1 MNKQDFMKD
10 LQRIYD
16 ELQTRQAE
24 LNSYYDLLD
33 KDKGHAK
40 AESLLKFFLTT
51 INIPRD
57 DEGYMAG
64 LTRLVSLREDALEQ
78 VMKKNGFDERKIQHK
93 KEVAY
98 GFVSH
103 FHTER
108 HEALLQ
114 WIEEEQLLTPFYR
127 SLIYGVHYVGQHMT
141 LWQSAWARQIINTI
155 NPELSQM
162 FDNDDAKVLYMLQS
176 EGLLDKDENGN
187 VGDRCYSVLQ
197 KEGDV
202 YTSVAYAEAFPKPVK
217 DVTTA
222 LSQLIKRL
230 ELEVDDVF
238 NQKEEWIAYLSALEE
253 AFSHT
258 IVDEL
263 IGKWAEVDRKWM
275 AVKTPLQVG
284 HPLEYYEDH
293 YRKAVALEWDLRIVN
308 PNLQEGSPTR
318 ENIKNFASIMAEE
331 FGNEAQKTMA
341 KNLTQVDETQLYIGQ
356 PILYYGAE
364 FNGLFSAQVVPNDEQ
379 VSVELGKKIFAYADF
394 VMESKKSKPIMKLSV
409 ETMGEDFIK
418 AQRAMIDTNPDL
430 WQEIYDIST
439 VGHEYG
445 HILWLDSDT
454 ESKMNGTGQFKN
466 IEEFKA
472 TSGGL
477 MAFFHNEKE
486 ALKEHVVNDVVSRA
500 VGLMAWRE
508 VGEVLPYYC
517 EGLIHLD
524 ILFTS
529 GIITYDEQIKIDY
542 SKYELMREAYKEAY
556 KNLAENYLKKVD
568 ASVYLGQYAVK
579 NEGIY
584 LPKKKDIKVF
594 VEHYYARYKEIGQQ
608 TIILDK
614 EINNKN

>member
-33 KDKGHAK
+33 KDKGHEK
-40 AESLLKFFLTT
+40 AEKLIKFFLMML
-51 INIPRD
+51 NIPRD

-64 LTRLVSLREDALEQ
+64 LTRLVGLREDALEQ
-78 VMKKNGFDERKIQHK
+78 VMQKNGFDKKKIQKK

-98 GFVSH
+98 GFVND
-103 FHTER
+103 FHTQR

-127 SLIYGVHYVGQHMT
+127 SLIYGVHYVGLYMT
-141 LWQSAWARQIINTI
+141 MWQSDWTRQVINTI
-155 NPELSQM
+155 NPELSEM
-162 FDNDDAKVLYMLQS
+162 FNNDESKVLEMLKVKS
-176 EGLLDKDENGN
+176 LLDKDPEGN
-187 VGDRCYSVLQ
+187 LGDRCYSVLQ
-197 KEGDV
+197 KEEEG
-202 YTSVAYAEAFPKPVK
+202 YRSVAYAEAFPQHVK
-217 DVTTA
+217 AVSA
-222 LSQLIKRL
+222 SLSQLIKRL
-230 ELEVDDVF
+230 EIEVDDIF
-238 NQKEEWIAYLSALEE
+238 DQKEEWIAYLSALET
-253 AFSHT
+253 AFTHT
-258 IVDEL
+258 VTDEL

-275 AVKTPLQVG
+275 AVKTPLQIG

-318 ENIKNFASIMAEE
+318 QNIKNFASLMAEG
-331 FGNEAQKTMA
+331 FGENAQTIMA

-409 ETMGEDFIK
+409 ETMGEEFIK
-418 AQRAMIDTNPDL
+418 TQRHLIDTDPKL

-454 ESKMNGTGQFKN
+454 ESKMNATGQFKN

-477 MAFFHNEKE
+477 MAFFHNERE
-486 ALKEHVVNDVVSRA
+486 ELKAHVVNDVVSRA

-524 ILFTS
+524 LLFGS
-529 GIITYDEQIKIDY
+529 GIITYDGQIKIDY
-542 SKYELMREAYKEAY
+542 SKYDTMKEAY
-556 KNLAENYLKKVD
+556 ISAYKDLAKNYLEKVD
-568 ASVYLGQYAVK
+568 ASKYLEQYTVK
-579 NEGIY
+579 NEGIF
-584 LPKKKDIKVF
+584 LPKNEKIKSF
-594 VEHYYARYKEIGQQ
+594 VEHYYTRYKEVGQQ
-608 TIILDK
+608 TVSL
-614 EINNKN
+614 

>member
-1 MNKQDFMKD
+1 MNKQEFMQD
-10 LQRIYD
+10 LQTIYD

-24 LNSYYDLLD
+24 LNAYYDIMD
-33 KDKGHAK
+33 KEKGNEE
-40 AESLLKFFLTT
+40 AEKVLKFFLTT
-51 INIPRD
+51 LNIPRD
-57 DEGYMAG
+57 EEGYMAG

-78 VMKKNGFDERKIQHK
+78 VMQKNGFDERKIQMK

-98 GFVSH
+98 GFVSF

-114 WIEEEQLLTPFYR
+114 WIEEKQLLTPFYR
-127 SLIYGVHYVGQHMT
+127 SLIYGVHYVGQHIT
-141 LWQSAWARQIINTI
+141 LCQSEWTRQIINII
-155 NPELSQM
+155 NPELSKM
-162 FDNDDAKVLYMLQS
+162 HDNDDSKVLAMLQ
-176 EGLLDKDENGN
+176 ENNLLDKDDEGN
-187 VGDRCYSVLQ
+187 VADRCYSVLQ
-197 KEGDV
+197 KEGDS
-202 YTSVAYAEAFPKPVK
+202 YKSVAYVDAFPRNVGAISS
-217 DVTTA
+217 A
-222 LSQLIKRL
+222 LLQLVKRL

-238 NQKEEWIAYLSALEE
+238 NQKDEWLAYLSALEV
-253 AFSHT
+253 AFTHN
-258 IVDEL
+258 IPDEL
-263 IGKWAEVDRKWM
+263 VGKWAEVDRKWM
-275 AVKTPLQVG
+275 AVKTPLQIG

-318 ENIKNFASIMAEE
+318 ENIKNFVSLMAED
-331 FGNEAQKTMA
+331 FGADAQNTMA

-364 FNGLFSAQVVPNDEQ
+364 FNGLFSAQVVPNDET

-409 ETMGEDFIK
+409 ETMGESFIK
-418 AQRAMIDTNPDL
+418 EQRLLIDTNPKL

-445 HILWLDSDT
+445 HILWIDSDT
-454 ESKMNGTGQFKN
+454 EAKMNGTGQFKN

-472 TSGGL
+472 TAGGL
-477 MAFFHNEKE
+477 MAFFHNERD
-486 ALKEHVVNDVVSRA
+486 ALKEHIVNDVVARA

-517 EGLIHLD
+517 EGLIHLEL
-524 ILFTS
+524 LFNS
-529 GIITYDEQIKIDY
+529 GIITYDGQIKIDY
-542 SKYELMREAYKEAY
+542 NKYDAMKEAYQTAY

-568 ASVYLGQYAVK
+568 ANIYLSSYAVK
-579 NEGIY
+579 KEGIF
-584 LPKKKDIKVF
+584 LPKNEEIKIF

-608 TIILDK
+608 TVILKDK
-614 EINNKN
+614 QL

>member
-16 ELQTRQAE
+16 ELQKRQAE

-33 KDKGHAK
+33 KNKGHEK
-40 AESLLKFFLTT
+40 AEKLIKFFLMML
-51 INIPRD
+51 NIPRD

-64 LTRLVSLREDALEQ
+64 LTRLVGLREDALEQ
-78 VMKKNGFDERKIQHK
+78 VMQKNGFDKKKIQKK

-98 GFVSH
+98 GFVND
-103 FHTER
+103 FHTQR
-108 HEALLQ
+108 HESLLQ

-127 SLIYGVHYVGQHMT
+127 SLIYGVHYVGLYMT
-141 LWQSAWARQIINTI
+141 MWQSDWTRQVINTI
-155 NPELSQM
+155 NPELSAM
-162 FDNDDAKVLYMLQS
+162 FDNDEGKVLEMLKVES
-176 EGLLDKDENGN
+176 LLDKDPEGN
-187 VGDRCYSVLQ
+187 IGDRCYSILQ
-197 KEGDV
+197 KDEEG
-202 YTSVAYAEAFPKPVK
+202 YTSVAYADAFPHHVK
-217 DVTTA
+217 AVTSS

-230 ELEVDDVF
+230 EIEVDDIF
-238 NQKEEWIAYLSALEE
+238 DQKEEWIAYLSALED
-253 AFSHT
+253 AFKHT
-258 IVDEL
+258 VTDEL

-275 AVKTPLQVG
+275 AVKTPLQIG

-318 ENIKNFASIMAEE
+318 QNIKNFASLMAEG
-331 FGNEAQKTMA
+331 FGEDAQTIMA

-409 ETMGEDFIK
+409 ETMGEDFVK
-418 AQRAMIDTNPDL
+418 AQRHLIDTNPKL

-454 ESKMNGTGQFKN
+454 ENKMNATGQFKN

-477 MAFFHNEKE
+477 MAFFHNERE

-524 ILFTS
+524 ILFGS
-529 GIITYDEQIKIDY
+529 GVITYDGQIKIDY
-542 SKYELMREAYKEAY
+542 NKYDAMKEAY
-556 KNLAENYLKKVD
+556 ISAYKDLAKNYLAKAD
-568 ASVYLGQYAVK
+568 ASRYLEQYTVK

-584 LPKKKDIKVF
+584 LPENEKVKSF
-594 VEHYYARYKEIGQQ
+594 VEHYYTRYKEIGQQ
-608 TIILDK
+608 TVSL
-614 EINNKN
+614 

>member
-33 KDKGHAK
+33 KDKGHEE
-40 AESLLKFFLTT
+40 AEKLLTFFLTMM
-51 INIPRD
+51 NIPRD

-64 LTRLVSLREDALEQ
+64 LTRLVNLREDALEQ
-78 VMKKNGFDERKIQHK
+78 VMKKNGFDEKTIRKK

-98 GFVSH
+98 GFVND
-103 FHTER
+103 FHTQR

-114 WIEEEQLLTPFYR
+114 WIEQEQLLTPFYR
-127 SLIYGVHYVGQHMT
+127 SLIYGVHYVGQYMS
-141 LWQSAWARQIINTI
+141 LWQSAWTHQIINTI
-155 NPELSQM
+155 NPELNAM
-162 FDNDDAKVLYMLQS
+162 FDGDDAKVFEMLKERS
-176 EGLLDKDENGN
+176 LLDKDSEGN
-187 VGDRCYSVLQ
+187 VGDRCYSILQ
-197 KEGDV
+197 KDEEGN
-202 YTSVAYAEAFPKPVK
+202 YKSVAYAEAFPQHVK
-217 DVTTA
+217 NVTSS

-230 ELEVDDVF
+230 ELEVDEVF
-238 NQKEEWIAYLSALEE
+238 SQKEEWIAYLTALEE
-253 AFSHT
+253 AFAHD
-258 IVDEL
+258 VPDEL

-275 AVKTPLQVG
+275 EVKTPLQIG

-318 ENIKNFASIMAEE
+318 ENIKGFASLMAEG
-331 FGNEAQKTMA
+331 FGADAETTMA

-364 FNGLFSAQVVPNDEQ
+364 FNGLFSAQVVPNDEK

-409 ETMGEDFIK
+409 ETMGEAFIK
-418 AQRAMIDTNPDL
+418 EQRHLIDTDPAL

-486 ALKEHVVNDVVSRA
+486 ALKKHIVNDVVSRA

-524 ILFTS
+524 ILFAS
-529 GIITYDEQIKIDY
+529 GVITYDEQIKIDY
-542 SKYELMREAYKEAY
+542 SKYDAMKEAYQNAY
-556 KNLAENYLKKVD
+556 KNLAENYLAKVD
-568 ASVYLGQYAVK
+568 ASEYLSQYTIK
-579 NEGIY
+579 DEGVY
-584 LPKKKDIKVF
+584 LPKDEKIKSF

-608 TIILDK
+608 TVVLG
-614 EINNKN
+614 

>member
-33 KDKGHAK
+33 KEKGHKK
-40 AESLLKFFLTT
+40 AENLLKFFLTT
-51 INIPRD
+51 MNIPRD

-64 LTRLVSLREDALEQ
+64 LTRLVSLREDALDQ

-93 KEVAY
+93 KEIAF

-114 WIEEEQLLTPFYR
+114 WIEEERLLTPFYR
-127 SLIYGVHYVGQHMT
+127 SLVYGVHYVGQYMT
-141 LWQSAWARQIINTI
+141 LWQTDWTRQIINTI
-155 NPELSQM
+155 NPELSQI
-162 FDNDDAKVLYMLQS
+162 FDGDDAKVLSMLQAD
-176 EGLLDKDENGN
+176 GLLDKDTNGN

-197 KEGDV
+197 KTQEG
-202 YTSVAYAEAFPKPVK
+202 YKSVAYAEAFPKQVES
-217 DVTTA
+217 VTTA
-222 LSQLIKRL
+222 LDQLIKRL
-230 ELEVDDVF
+230 KIEVDEVF
-238 NQKEEWIAYLSALEE
+238 NQKEEWIAYLSALKE
-253 AFSHT
+253 AFEHT
-258 IVDEL
+258 VVDEL

-318 ENIKNFASIMAEE
+318 ENIKGFASLMAEG
-331 FGNEAQKTMA
+331 FGAEAQSTMA

-409 ETMGEDFIK
+409 ETIGEDFVK
-418 AQRAMIDTNPDL
+418 AQRELIKTDAKL

-477 MAFFHNEKE
+477 MAFFHNERE
-486 ALKEHVVNDVVSRA
+486 ALKEHVVNDIVSRA

-524 ILFTS
+524 ILFAS
-529 GIITYDEQIKIDY
+529 GVITYDKEIQIDY
-542 SKYELMREAYKEAY
+542 TKYEAMKEAYISAY

-568 ASVYLGQYAVK
+568 ASDYLSAYTMK
-579 NEGIY
+579 HEGIY
-584 LPKKKDIKVF
+584 LPKNKKIKSF
-594 VEHYYARYKEIGQQ
+594 VAHYYARYKEIGQQ
-608 TIILDK
+608 TVSL
-614 EINNKN
+614 

>member
-24 LNSYYDLLD
+24 LNSYYDILD
-33 KDKGHAK
+33 KDKGNDK
-40 AESLLKFFLTT
+40 AEKLIKFFLTML
-51 INIPRD
+51 NVPRD
-57 DEGYMAG
+57 DDGYMAG
-64 LTRLVSLREDALEQ
+64 LTRLVGLREDALEQ
-78 VMKKNGFDERKIQHK
+78 VMKKNGFDERKIRMK

-98 GFVSH
+98 GFVND
-103 FHTER
+103 FHTQR
-108 HEALLQ
+108 HEAFIQ
-114 WIEEEQLLTPFYR
+114 WIEQEQLLTPFYR
-127 SLIYGVHYVGQHMT
+127 SLIYGVHYVGQYMSM
-141 LWQSAWARQIINTI
+141 WQSDWTRQIIGTI
-155 NPELSQM
+155 NPELSLM
-162 FDNDDAKVLYMLQS
+162 FDGDDAKVIEMLKEKS
-176 EGLLDKDENGN
+176 LLDLDTQGN
-187 VGDRCYSVLQ
+187 VGDRCYSVLL
-197 KEGDV
+197 KEGEG
-202 YTSVAYAEAFPKPVK
+202 YKSVAYAEAFPQHVQN
-217 DVTTA
+217 VTTS
-222 LSQLIKRL
+222 LHQLIKRL
-230 ELEVDDVF
+230 ELEVDDIF
-238 NQKEEWIAYLSALEE
+238 NQKAEWIAYLTALEE

-258 IVDEL
+258 VVDEL

-318 ENIKNFASIMAEE
+318 ENIKSFASEMAKK
-331 FGNEAQKTMA
+331 FGAEAQKTMD

-364 FNGLFSAQVVPNDEQ
+364 FNGLFSAQVVPNDEI

-394 VMESKKSKPIMKLSV
+394 VMESKKSKPIMKLGV
-409 ETMGEDFIK
+409 ETMGEDFVK
-418 AQRAMIDTNPDL
+418 SQRQLIDSNPTL

-439 VGHEYG
+439 IGHEYG
-445 HILWLDSDT
+445 HILWLDSDS
-454 ESKMNGTGQFKN
+454 ESKMNESGQFKN

-477 MAFFHNEKE
+477 MAFFHNERE
-486 ALKEHVVNDVVSRA
+486 ELKEHVVNDVVSRA

-524 ILFTS
+524 ILFGS
-529 GIITYDEQIKIDY
+529 GIITYDGQIKIDY
-542 SKYELMREAYKEAY
+542 GRYDTMKEAY
-556 KNLAENYLKKVD
+556 ISAYKDLANNYLKKVD
-568 ASVYLGQYAVK
+568 ASEYLGQYTIK

-584 LPKKKDIKVF
+584 LPKNEEIKSF
-594 VEHYYARYKEIGQQ
+594 VEHYYTRYKEIGQQ
-608 TIILDK
+608 TVTL
-614 EINNKN
+614 

>member
-1 MNKQDFMKD
+1 MKQKFMKD
-10 LQRIYD
+10 LQTIYD
-16 ELQTRQAE
+16 ELQVRQAE
-24 LNSYYDLLD
+24 LNGYYDLMD
-33 KDKGHAK
+33 KDKGHKK

-51 INIPRD
+51 MNIPRD

-78 VMKKNGFDERKIQHK
+78 VMKKNGFDEKKIQMK

-108 HEALLQ
+108 HEDLIQ
-114 WIEEEQLLTPFYR
+114 WIEKKQLLTPFYR
-127 SLIYGVHYVGQHMT
+127 SLIYGVHYVGLHMT
-141 LWQSAWARQIINTI
+141 LWQSAWTRQIINSL
-155 NPELSQM
+155 NPELSEM
-162 FDNDDAKVLYMLQS
+162 FDKDDSKVLEMLKEKS
-176 EGLLDKDENGN
+176 LLDKDTEGN

-197 KEGDV
+197 KDEDG
-202 YTSVAYAEAFPKPVK
+202 YKSVAYAEAFPKQVK
-217 DVTTA
+217 DVSTA

-230 ELEVDDVF
+230 ALEVDDVF
-238 NQKEEWIAYLSALEE
+238 NQKAEWIAYFTALEE

-258 IVDEL
+258 VPDEL

-293 YRKAVALEWDLRIVN
+293 YRNSVALEWDLRIVN

-318 ENIKNFASIMAEE
+318 ENIKGFASLIAEG
-331 FGNEAQKTMA
+331 FGADAQKIMA

-379 VSVELGKKIFAYADF
+379 ISAELGKKIFAYADF
-394 VMESKKSKPIMKLSV
+394 VMESKKSKPMMKLSV
-409 ETMGEDFIK
+409 ETMGEDFVK
-418 AQRAMIDTNPDL
+418 SQRELIETNPTL

-445 HILWLDSDT
+445 HILWIDGDT
-454 ESKMNGTGQFKN
+454 ETRMNGKGQFKN

-486 ALKEHVVNDVVSRA
+486 ALKEHVVNDVVARA

-524 ILFTS
+524 LLFGS
-529 GIITYDEQIKIDY
+529 GIITYDTEIKIDY
-542 SKYELMREAYKEAY
+542 SKYDAMKEAY
-556 KNLAENYLKKVD
+556 QKAYTSLAENYLQKVD
-568 ASVYLGQYAVK
+568 AENYLSSYAVK
-579 NEGIY
+579 SDGVY
-584 LPKKKDIKVF
+584 LPKDENIKAF

-608 TIILDK
+608 TITLD
-614 EINNKN
+614 

>member
-33 KDKGHAK
+33 KDKGHEKAK
-40 AESLLKFFLTT
+40 KLLTFFLTMM
-51 INIPRD
+51 NIPRD

-78 VMKKNGFDERKIQHK
+78 VMKKNDFDEKKIQKK

-98 GFVSH
+98 AFVND
-103 FHTER
+103 FHTQR
-108 HEALLQ
+108 HESLLQ
-114 WIEEEQLLTPFYR
+114 WIEQEQLLTPFYR
-127 SLIYGVHYVGQHMT
+127 SLVYGVHYVGQYMSM
-141 LWQSAWARQIINTI
+141 WQSEWTHQIINTI

-162 FDNDDAKVLYMLQS
+162 FDGDDSKVFEMLKTKS
-176 EGLLDKDENGN
+176 LLDKDTEGH
-187 VGDRCYSVLQ
+187 VGDRCYSVLM
-197 KEGDV
+197 KDEVGE
-202 YTSVAYAEAFPKPVK
+202 YKSVAYAEAFPQHVK
-217 DVTTA
+217 NVTKS
-222 LSQLIKRL
+222 LNQLMKRL
-230 ELEVDDVF
+230 ELEIDEVF
-238 NQKEEWIAYLSALEE
+238 GQKEEWIAYLSALEE

-258 IVDEL
+258 VTDEL

-318 ENIKNFASIMAEE
+318 ENIKGFASAMASELGGDAE
-331 FGNEAQKTMA
+331 TTMA
-341 KNLTQVDETQLYIGQ
+341 TNLTQVDETQLYIGQ

-364 FNGLFSAQVVPNDEQ
+364 FNGLFSAQVVPNDET

-409 ETMGEDFIK
+409 ETMGEDFVK
-418 AQRAMIDTNPDL
+418 AQRQLIDTNPTL

-439 VGHEYG
+439 IGHEYG
-445 HILWLDSDT
+445 HILWVDADT
-454 ESKMNGTGQFKN
+454 ESKMNGRGQFKN

-472 TSGGL
+472 TAGGL
-477 MAFFHNEKE
+477 MAFFYNERE
-486 ALKEHVVNDVVSRA
+486 ELQEHVLNDVVARA

-529 GIITYDEQIKIDY
+529 GIITYDGQIQIDY
-542 SKYELMREAYKEAY
+542 SKYDAMKEAY
-556 KNLAENYLKKVD
+556 QNAYKDLAENYLAKVD
-568 ASVYLGQYAVK
+568 ASEYLGKYTVK
-579 NEGIY
+579 DEGIY
-584 LPKKKDIKVF
+584 LPKNEKIKDF
-594 VEHYYARYKEIGQQ
+594 AEHYYARYKEIGQQ
-608 TIILDK
+608 TVSL
-614 EINNKN
+614 

>member
-1 MNKQDFMKD
+1 
-10 LQRIYD
+10 
-16 ELQTRQAE
+16 
-24 LNSYYDLLD
+24 
-33 KDKGHAK
+33 
-40 AESLLKFFLTT
+40 
-51 INIPRD
+51 
-57 DEGYMAG
+57 
-64 LTRLVSLREDALEQ
+64 
-78 VMKKNGFDERKIQHK
+78 
-93 KEVAY
+93 
-98 GFVSH
+98 
-103 FHTER
+103 
-108 HEALLQ
+108 
-114 WIEEEQLLTPFYR
+114 
-127 SLIYGVHYVGQHMT
+127 MT
-141 LWQSAWARQIINTI
+141 LWQSAWTRQIINTI

-162 FDNDDAKVLYMLQS
+162 FDNDDAKVHSMLQS

-202 YTSVAYAEAFPKPVK
+202 YTSVAYAEAFPRQVK

-230 ELEVDDVF
+230 ELEVDDIF
-238 NQKEEWIAYLSALEE
+238 NQKEAWIAYLSALEE

-258 IVDEL
+258 VADEL

-275 AVKTPLQVG
+275 AVKTPLQIG

-293 YRKAVALEWDLRIVN
+293 YRNAVALEWDLRIVN
-308 PNLQEGSPTR
+308 PNLHEGSATR
-318 ENIKNFASIMAEE
+318 QNIKDFASKMAEG
-331 FGNEAQKTMA
+331 FGVDAEKTMV

-379 VSVELGKKIFAYADF
+379 VSEEFGKKIFAYADF

-409 ETMGEDFIK
+409 ETMGGAFVK
-418 AQRAMIDTNPDL
+418 SQRALIETNPTL

-445 HILWLDSDT
+445 HILWIDSDT
-454 ESKMNGTGQFKN
+454 ETKMNARGQFKN

-477 MAFFHNEKE
+477 MAFFHNERE
-486 ALKEHVVNDVVSRA
+486 ALKKHVVNDVVSRA

-524 ILFTS
+524 ILFGS
-529 GIITYDEQIKIDY
+529 GIITYEGEIKIDY
-542 SKYELMREAYKEAY
+542 SKYDAMKEAY
-556 KNLAENYLKKVD
+556 IAAYKDLAENYLKKVD
-568 ASVYLGQYAVK
+568 ASVYLEKYAVK
-579 NEGIY
+579 DEGVY
-584 LPKKKDIKVF
+584 LPKKVNIKSF
-594 VEHYYARYKEIGQQ
+594 VEHYYARYQEIGQQ
-608 TIILDK
+608 TITLD
-614 EINNKN
+614 

>member
-33 KDKGHAK
+33 KEKGHKK
-40 AESLLKFFLTT
+40 AESILTFFLTT
-51 INIPRD
+51 MNIPRD

-64 LTRLVSLREDALEQ
+64 LTRLVGLREDALEE
-78 VMKKNGFDERKIQHK
+78 VMKKQGFDERKIQHK

-127 SLIYGVHYVGQHMT
+127 SLIYGVHYVGQYMT
-141 LWQSAWARQIINTI
+141 LWQSAWTHQIINTI
-155 NPELSQM
+155 NPELSNM
-162 FDNDDAKVLYMLQS
+162 FEGDDTKVLDMLK
-176 EGLLDKDENGN
+176 EKNLLDHNPEGN

-197 KEGDV
+197 KDDEGD
-202 YTSVAYAEAFPKPVK
+202 YRSVAYAEAFPKPVK
-217 DVTTA
+217 AVTTA

-230 ELEVDDVF
+230 EIEVDEVF
-238 NQKEEWIAYLSALEE
+238 GQKEEWIAYLSALEE
-253 AFSHT
+253 AFAHT
-258 IVDEL
+258 VTDEL

-275 AVKTPLQVG
+275 AVKTPLQIG

-308 PNLQEGSPTR
+308 PNLQEGSSTR
-318 ENIKNFASIMAEE
+318 ENIKGFASLMAEG
-331 FGNEAQKTMA
+331 FGVDAQKTMA
-341 KNLTQVDETQLYIGQ
+341 TNLTQVDETQLYIGQ

-364 FNGLFSAQVVPNDEQ
+364 FNGLFSAQVVPNDET

-409 ETMGEDFIK
+409 ETMGEDFVK
-418 AQRAMIDTNPDL
+418 AQRHLIDTNPEL

-477 MAFFHNEKE
+477 MAFFHNERE
-486 ALKEHVVNDVVSRA
+486 ELKEHVVNDVVARA

-524 ILFTS
+524 ILFGS
-529 GIITYDEQIKIDY
+529 GVVTYDSEIKIDY
-542 SKYELMREAYKEAY
+542 SKYDVMKEAY
-556 KNLAENYLKKVD
+556 ISAYKDLASSYLQKVD
-568 ASVYLGQYAVK
+568 ASEYLGQYAVK
-579 NEGIY
+579 NEGFY
-584 LPKKKDIKVF
+584 LPKNEKIKSF

-608 TIILDK
+608 TVSL
-614 EINNKN
+614 

>member
-33 KDKGHAK
+33 KEKGHEKAK
-40 AESLLKFFLTT
+40 SLLTFFLTT
-51 INIPRD
+51 MNIPRD

-64 LTRLVSLREDALEQ
+64 LTRLVSLREDALEE
-78 VMKKNGFDERKIQHK
+78 VMKKQGFDERKIQHK

-108 HEALLQ
+108 HDALLR

-127 SLIYGVHYVGQHMT
+127 SLIYGVHYVGQYMT
-141 LWQSAWARQIINTI
+141 LWQSAWTQQIINTI
-155 NPELSQM
+155 NPELSKK
-162 FDNDDAKVLYMLQS
+162 FDNDDAKVLSFLQN
-176 EGLLDKDENGN
+176 EDLLDKDDNGN
-187 VGDRCYSVLQ
+187 VGDRCYSVLEATEDGY
-197 KEGDV
+197 K
-202 YTSVAYAEAFPKPVK
+202 SVAYAEAFPKQVK
-217 DVTTA
+217 DVCTA
-222 LSQLIKRL
+222 LGQLIGRL
-230 ELEVDDVF
+230 ELEVDEVF
-238 NQKEEWIAYLSALEE
+238 DQKEQWIAYLSALKE
-253 AFSHT
+253 AFEHT
-258 IVDEL
+258 EVDEL
-263 IGKWAEVDRKWM
+263 IGKWADVDRKWM

-318 ENIKNFASIMAEE
+318 ENIKGFASLMAEG
-331 FGNEAQKTMA
+331 FGSDAETTMA

-409 ETMGEDFIK
+409 ETMGAEFIK
-418 AQRAMIDTNPDL
+418 AQRHLIDTDSKL

-445 HILWLDSDT
+445 HILWLDADT

-477 MAFFHNEKE
+477 MAFFHNERE

-524 ILFTS
+524 ILFGS
-529 GIITYDEQIKIDY
+529 GVISYDKEIKIDY
-542 SKYELMREAYKEAY
+542 SKYDAMKEAY
-556 KNLAENYLKKVD
+556 IIAYKDLASNYLEKID
-568 ASVYLGQYAVK
+568 ASEYLGQYAVK
-579 NEGIY
+579 SEGVY
-584 LPKKKDIKVF
+584 LPKDEKIKFF
-594 VEHYYARYKEIGQQ
+594 VKHYYARYKEIGQQ
-608 TIILDK
+608 TVTL
-614 EINNKN
+614 